1 MNARSRW
8 GRRVLAPLAAVA
20 LLAQPLVASGNEA
33 LLAENLLSHN
43 KPVTVSSVEDE
54 TTGGAL
60 AVDGDIATRWASA
73 EGLDPQWI
81 AVDLGGPATVSRV
94 KLVWEAAHASDY
106 QIQVSPD
113 GKAWQDA
120 KKVTGGDGGT
130 DEITGL
136 AASARYVRV
145 LGTKRATVYGYSLF
159 ELEVHGTRTGGGDV
173 EPPSAPAGV
182 RSPSSTSDS
191 IDLAWD
197 PARDNVG
204 VTGYEILRN
213 GNVIGTS
220 ATTSF
225 TDTGLVSATAFTY
238 TVRARD
244 AAGNVSAQ
252 STAVQAGTKP
262 GGSPNGTVIVV
273 SGDIASPDLPDNH
286 RNTAKLVEG
295 IKPQHVLTVG
305 DNQYHDGTIAEY
317 RAHYDKS
324 WGKFK
329 AITKPTP
336 GNHEWRDN
344 LNGYKQYFG
353 SIATPQGKPYYSYDI
368 GDFHFVALDTDPIVD
383 GASSKA
389 EQLAWLKRD
398 LAANTK
404 SCVVG
409 YWHHPRFNSGKYGDD
424 KLMAPVWDE
433 FVKAR
438 ADLVFSGHDHHYERL
453 KPLNSQGKVDEAN
466 GVRSA
471 VVGIGGDNLYTQIKK
486 REGVEAA
493 FAKHG
498 VMKLVLSGKTYS
510 WEIVGVGGTLLDKA
524 GPYTC
529 R

>member
-8 GRRVLAPLAAVA
+8 GRRVVAPMAALA
-20 LLAQPLVASGNEA
+20 LLAQPLVASGTEE
-33 LLAENLLSHN
+33 LAESLLSHN
-43 KPVTVSSVEDE
+43 KPTTTSSVEDE
-54 TTGGAL
+54 TTVGGL
-60 AVDGDIATRWASA
+60 AVDGDVATRWASA
-73 EGLDPQWI
+73 EGIDPQWI

-94 KLVWEAAHASDY
+94 KLAWEAAYAADY
-106 QIQVSPD
+106 QIQVSAD

-120 KKVTGGDGGT
+120 KKVTGADGGV

-145 LGTKRATVYGYSLF
+145 LGTKRGTIYGYSLY
-159 ELEVHGTRTGGGDV
+159 ELEVYGERTGGGDI
-173 EPPSAPAGV
+173 EPPSAPAGL

-191 IDLAWD
+191 ITLAWD

-220 ATTSF
+220 ATPSY
-225 TDTGLVSATAFTY
+225 TDTGLVSATTFTY

-244 AAGNVSAQ
+244 AAGNLSAQ
-252 STAVQAGTKP
+252 SAAFQASTQP

-273 SGDIASPDLPDNH
+273 AGDIASPELPDNH

-295 IKPQHVLTVG
+295 IKPQYVVTVG
-305 DNQYHDGTIAEY
+305 DNQYHSGTISEY
-317 RAHYDKS
+317 RAHYDKT

-329 AITKPTP
+329 AITKPSP
-336 GNHEWRDN
+336 GNHEWRDK

-353 SIATPQGKPYYSYDI
+353 SAATPQGKPYYSFDV
-368 GDFHFVALDTDPIVD
+368 GEFHFVALDTDPIVK
-383 GASSKA
+383 GTKT
-389 EQLAWLKRD
+389 EQLAWLKQD
-398 LAANTK
+398 LAANK
-404 SCVVG
+404 KACVIG
-409 YWHHPRFNSGKYGDD
+409 YGHHPRFNSGQYGDD
-424 KLMAPVWDE
+424 KAMTEVWDE

-438 ADLVFSGHDHHYERL
+438 ADVVFSGHDHHYERL
-453 KPLNSQGKVDEAN
+453 KPLNSYGKIDEAN

-471 VVGIGGDNLYTQIKK
+471 IVGIGGDNLYSQIKK
-486 REGVEAA
+486 REGVEQA

-498 VMKLVLSGKTYS
+498 VMKLTLSGKTYS